1 MRERW
6 KKQMRLCAHGITLL
20 FDEHTGASALYA
32 EGTPVFRQNSA
43 GPELRVQSAYMDGD
57 ALAVSLCRADG
68 AKALCRYR
76 ICAAQHPYVQLQLCG
91 SGGLDAPFF
100 YPPATKQLPDDQLL
114 FPYNEGVIL
123 SAKEPEAPIPE
134 TMLFHSCETSSMSF
148 FAALRQGAFL
158 LCAAVTNLDAG
169 IETTAVDDGLLTP
182 RLFWESEK
190 GAWGYVREC
199 RFYLGTGGITEVCKC
214 YRGIM
219 EEKGLLV
226 PLREK
231 VKAVPKIHALSGAAD
246 VWLWND
252 TAMQK
257 LYECDAS
264 DEAPSP
270 QQLARRVQIARDM
283 HAAGMHRVLWS
294 VFDHHTDPEAIASIK
309 SLGFCT
315 TFYDIYTDVIPA
327 PLLDKLSAFRVN
339 RCRARSPYWPDG
351 VQQKADGTMQ
361 EAWPI
366 KGRDGK
372 FYAQNYLCDIAALQ
386 CAEQTIPPHTKENG
400 FDGRFIDVIY
410 GNSNECSH
418 PAHPATRT
426 VSMAH
431 KNRLMQSLLEQRLLA
446 GTEVGREDGVPFYHY
461 NEGMLSPILY
471 RSYDAGRRMTRLYRG
486 EQVDACILR
495 YMLNPR
501 CRVPLWELVFHDCV
515 ISYWYWGDSTNCCP
529 ELIRLRDLFCRL
541 YGLPPLYS
549 FAAKDWEQL
558 RPMILDSYQRTTPP
572 AQRLAFCEMTE
583 FQYLRPDR
591 LIQKTVFSDGT
602 TVVANFSSEP
612 FRYRGVTIAPLDSY
626 IGR

>member
-1 MRERW
+1 M
-6 KKQMRLCAHGITLL
+6 KLCAHGITFL
-20 FDEHTGASALYA
+20 FDERTGASALYA
-32 EGTPVFRQNSA
+32 EGTPVFRQKCTA
-43 GPELRVQSAYMDGD
+43 PELYVQNAYED
-57 ALAVSLCRADG
+57 AETLSLSLCRADG
-68 AKALCRYR
+68 AQVLCQYR
-76 ICAAQHPYVQLQLCG
+76 ICSAQYPYVQLQLCG
-91 SGGLDAPFF
+91 SGDLDAPFF
-100 YPPATKQLPDDQLL
+100 YPPATEQLPDDQLL

-123 SAKEPEAPIPE
+123 SAKDPEAPLPE

-148 FAALRQGAFL
+148 FASLRQGAFL

-169 IETTAVDDGLLTP
+169 IKNTIADDGILTP

-190 GAWGYVREC
+190 GKWGYVREC
-199 RFYLGTGGITEVCKC
+199 RFYLGLGNITEVCKC
-214 YRGIM
+214 YRSIM

-226 PLREK
+226 SLCEK
-231 VKAVPKIHALSGAAD
+231 AKAVPKLHTLSGAAN

-252 TAMQK
+252 TAMEK
-257 LYECDAS
+257 LYDCEAS
-264 DEAPSP
+264 DEAPVP
-270 QQLARRVQIARDM
+270 QQFERRAQIAQEMLDS
-283 HAAGMHRVLWS
+283 GMSRVLWS
-294 VFDHHTDPEAIASIK
+294 IADHHTDPKTIAYIK

-315 TFYDIYTDVIPA
+315 TFYDIYTDVIPV
-327 PLLDKLSAFRVN
+327 PLLDKLSEVRVN
-339 RCRARSPYWPDG
+339 RCRARIPYWPDG
-351 VQQKADGTMQ
+351 VQRKADGTMQ
-361 EAWPI
+361 TAWSL
-366 KGRDGK
+366 KGKDGV

-386 CAEQTIPPHTKENG
+386 CAEQTIPPHTRQNG

-426 VSMAH
+426 LSMTF
-431 KNRLMQSLLEQRLLA
+431 KNRLMQGLLDQQLLA

-471 RSYDAGRRMTRLYRG
+471 RSYDAGRRMTHLYRG

-529 ELIRLRDLFCRL
+529 ELIRMRDLFCQL
-541 YGLPPLYS
+541 YGLPPLFS

-558 RPMILDSYQRTTPP
+558 RPMILASYHRTVPP

-583 FQYLRPDR
+583 FHYLSPDR
-591 LIQKTVFSDGT
+591 LVQKTLFSDGT

-612 FRYRGVTIAPLDSY
+612 FCYRGVTIAPLDSY